1 MLATTTAKKLFR
13 PMPGAMAKGLFA
25 RNAITNM
32 PMAEAMQ
39 VARNTP
45 FHSAE
50 PTSKPV
56 SRLGFRAM
64 MYAIVMNV
72 DRPAMISVRT
82 SVPFSFRRK
91 NFSMIFLL

>member
-1 MLATTTAKKLFR
+1 MPVMVTILPTTTAKKLFR

-25 RNAITNM
+25 RKAMQNM

-45 FHSAE
+45 FHSSCPAE
-50 PTSKPV
+50 PKPV

-64 MYAIVMNV
+64 M
-72 DRPAMISVRT
+72 
-82 SVPFSFRRK
+82 
-91 NFSMIFLL
+91 